1 MPKNDYFKI
10 VYMILT
16 VLYKYKKDNKILDL
30 NEIAPETLKIDEAYR
45 NEILEDLLD
54 AGYIKG
60 FKIKNYICGKVLDNL
75 EDIKITMQ
83 GIEYLQDNSK
93 MKKVGEILKE
103 VKDWVAFIKP

>member
-10 VYMILT
+10 IYMILT
-16 VLYKYKKDNKILDL
+16 VLHEYKKSNKKLDL
-30 NEIAPETLKIDEAYR
+30 NEIAPETLRIDEAYR

-60 FKIKNYICGKVLDNL
+60 FKTKKYICGKVLDNL
-75 EDIKITMQ
+75 EGIKITMQ

-103 VKDWVAFIKP
+103 AKDWVAFIK